1 MINILLVDDHKLFRE
16 GLKLLIDREKTMKVI
31 AEADNGQDA
40 IEMAGQLRPDII
52 IMDVRMPEIGGME
65 ATSTISKKYPG
76 IKIVAL
82 SMHSD
87 KRFIKGMLK
96 AGALGYMLKD
106 NAFEEVIDCVNSV
119 SNGKLHLC
127 SKITEILALDFA
139 SVASSDNLEA
149 EQLLSPRETEI
160 LKLIAEGRATKQIAS
175 DLKVSTKTVETHRRR
190 LMSKL
195 KIYNIAD
202 LTKYAITEGLIQ
214 LTIK

>member
-1 MINILLVDDHKLFRE
+1 MIKILLADDHKLFRE
-16 GLKLLIDREKTMKVI
+16 GLKLLIERNPSMKVI
-31 AEADNGQDA
+31 AEADDGREA
-40 IEMAGQLRPDII
+40 INLAGKLKPDLI

-65 ATSTISKKYPG
+65 ATVTIKEEYPE

-106 NAFEEVIDCVNSV
+106 NAFEEVIDCIKNVV
-119 SNGKLHLC
+119 AGKLHLC
-127 SKITEILALDFA
+127 SRITEILARDF
-139 SVASSDNLEA
+139 SDISSEGA
-149 EQLLSPRETEI
+149 EENKLSPREIEI
-160 LKLIAEGRATKQIAS
+160 LKLIAEGLGTKQIAAS
-175 DLKVSTKTVETHRRR
+175 LGVSTKTVETHRRR

-202 LTKYAITEGLIQ
+202 LTKYAIKEGIVQ
-214 LTIK
+214 LPSN